1 MRYWAACLLLL
12 GAAWASGV
20 EIQPAPG
27 TQVGPGAYATLL
39 FTLSG
44 EGEVRPE
51 VVAPEGWPALPL
63 PNRLR
68 LGERTLV
75 AVTLRV
81 PELTPAGSVHPVT
94 LRIWDGERL
103 LAEASTDVTVLP
115 KADFILYPED
125 KQEARMG
132 EPVAYR
138 ITVINRGNLRDR
150 ITLEAE
156 ANTGEAYLRP
166 TVLELDPG
174 EEGTAVL
181 TLQIGDGRRVSPGYT
196 MITWVRARSG
206 FGGLERK
213 VRVTTRWLDP
223 YALGAG
229 GPDPT
234 LRVGLSGSVGV
245 GTTLEAGRFAPPVFR
260 YSVRPSLSGRLSDF
274 VETSLSTSAFG
285 GRSPRWWPE
294 APSGLALGLKGSR
307 WDAAFSATT
316 TGMGLRTGFKTEG
329 WRYGVG
335 LNGRYDLDAGGFSVS
350 AVSTRRS
357 LKLQLNA
364 SVAAAQGSRQ
374 DRFSV
379 DYSRVLNRSL
389 SLRLGGRL
397 NGILAGGY
405 TLIGTARQGLLWQG
419 TRFSVLQSLSAS
431 PQLGLYT
438 LTLTGGTRSVY
449 PLGVRGTAHL
459 QQRPEGLGWK
469 ASSSVFATPLP
480 RTSLR
485 VTTTLEQAARQPFE
499 FSLNPSLA
507 LRPPNLAGVRSS
519 FSVGYKLRY
528 VPADGATRQT
538 ATLSARLGYG
548 NFGLSGSGT
557 YTLVGPRGYGAQ
569 LGVRWRPWPLTVLR
583 AKYAVKLADAYSET
597 VGFGWQQYWG
607 GGFAS
612 EVDYE
617 HGEDDRLSFYLA
629 QKSLMGSPVGL
640 LVGYAVRDPDGLG
653 RGVESLT
660 HRFSVQLGYNF
671 AWQFPTPEPVV
682 NAFGGRKVGL
692 VRGVAFIDRNLNGLQ
707 DEGEPPVPGL
717 TVHLGG
723 ASAETDESGRYALE
737 ARPGVHTPQLE
748 GLPATLDL
756 YRPTELRVE
765 EGRRYRLDLP
775 LAPTTQVLLVL
786 FHDANRNGVQD
797 EGERGIPYGGV
808 RLVGPSTRSFRTDE
822 RGRALATGLLP
833 GVYQVEP
840 DPDLLPPR
848 FQATAPPTRVE
859 LQPGK
864 SDRVLRLGAAPPPK
878 QVRTTYDP
886 GKLTVF
892 ATLPSPIVAAGAE
905 FEVRALAQGDPDQ
918 VWLELDGV
926 SYPMERRENGTYTV
940 RVRMPPSTPTGPL
953 MLKVRAARA
962 AEVVDTMAVATVVRR
977 PLYELDP
984 LKFQVGQPRRLELTL
999 LFRAAS
1005 VRLVIGEGDGVE
1017 FTSEDGY
1024 RWFAEWTPERAGA
1037 FAVYVVADG
1046 ETLSQSRITVLP
1058 ASTGE
1063 R

>member
-20 EIQPAPG
+20 EIQPATG

-44 EGEVRPE
+44 EGEVRPQ
-51 VVAPEGWPALPL
+51 VVTPEGWQVLPL
-63 PNRLR
+63 PERLR

-94 LRIWDGERL
+94 LRIWGGERL
-103 LAEASTDVTVLP
+103 LAEASADVTVLA
-115 KADFILYPED
+115 KADFILYAED

-132 EPVAYR
+132 EPIAYR

-166 TVLELDPG
+166 TVMELNPG
-174 EEGTAVL
+174 QEGTAVL
-181 TLQIGDGRRVSPGYT
+181 TLQIGDDRRVSPGYT

-206 FGGLERK
+206 FGSLERK

-245 GTTLEAGRFAPPVFR
+245 GALLEAGQFASPVFR
-260 YSVRPSLSGRLSDF
+260 YSIRPNLSGRLSDF

-294 APSGLALGLKGSR
+294 APSSLALGLKGPK
-307 WDAAFSATT
+307 WDAALSATT
-316 TGMGLRTGFKTEG
+316 TGMGLRTGFQAEG

-335 LNGRYDLDAGGFSVS
+335 LNGRYDLGAGGFAVS

-357 LKLQLNA
+357 LNLQLNA
-364 SVAAAQGSRQ
+364 SVEAAQGSRQ
-374 DRFSV
+374 DRFGI
-379 DYSRVLNRSL
+379 DYSRTLNRSL

-397 NGILAGGY
+397 NGILSGGY
-405 TLIGTARQGLLWQG
+405 TLIGTAHQGLLWQG
-419 TRFSVLQSLSAS
+419 ARFSVLQSLSAS

-469 ASSSVFATPLP
+469 ASSSVFATPMP

-485 VTTTLEQAARQPFE
+485 VTTTLEQAAGRPFE

-507 LRPPNLAGVRSS
+507 VRPPNLAGVRSS
-519 FSVGYKLRY
+519 FGVGYKLRY
-528 VPADGATRQT
+528 VPADGSAHQV

-548 NFGLSGSGT
+548 NFGLSVSGN
-557 YTLVGPRGYGAQ
+557 YTLVGPHAYGAQ

-583 AKYAVKLADAYSET
+583 ATYAVKLADAYSET
-597 VGFGWQQYWG
+597 LGVGWQQYWG
-607 GGFAS
+607 AGFAS
-612 EVDYE
+612 ELDLE
-617 HGEDDRLSFYLA
+617 RGEADRLSFYLA
-629 QKSLMGSPVGL
+629 QKSLFGSPIGL
-640 LVGYAVRDPDGLG
+640 LVGYAVSDSDGLG
-653 RGVESLT
+653 RGAARLS
-660 HRFSVQLGYNF
+660 HRFSVQLGYDF
-671 AWQFPTPEPVV
+671 AWRFPTPEAVV
-682 NAFGGRKVGL
+682 SAFGGRKVGR
-692 VRGVAFIDRNLNGLQ
+692 VRGVAFIDRNLNGVQ
-707 DEGEPPVPGL
+707 DEDEPPVPGL
-717 TVHLGG
+717 TVRLGG
-723 ASAETDESGRYALE
+723 ASAETDENGRYVLE

-765 EGRRYRLDLP
+765 EGRRYLLDLP
-775 LAPTTQVLLVL
+775 LAPTAQILLVL
-786 FHDANRNGVQD
+786 FHDANHNGVQD

-833 GVYQVEP
+833 GVYEVAP

-848 FQATAPPTRVE
+848 FRATSAPTRVE
-859 LQPGK
+859 LQSGK
-864 SDRVLRLGAAPPPK
+864 SSRVVRIGAAPPPK

-886 GKLTVF
+886 GKLAVF

-905 FEVRALAQGDPDQ
+905 FELRAIAQGDPEQ
-918 VWLELDGV
+918 VWLVLDGT
-926 SYPMERRENGTYTV
+926 SYPLQRRDDGTYTV

-953 MLKVRAARA
+953 MLKVRAGRGSEV
-962 AEVVDTMAVATVVRR
+962 AETVAVATVVQR

-984 LKFQVGQPRRLELTL
+984 VKFQVGQPRRLELTL
-999 LFRAAS
+999 LFRATS
-1005 VRLVIGEGDGVE
+1005 VRLVIGEEAGVE
-1017 FTSEDGY
+1017 FTSKDGY

-1037 FAVYVVADG
+1037 FEAYVVADG
-1046 ETLSQSRITVLP
+1046 EALSQSRITVLP

-1063 R
+1063 K